1 MPYQVDTVDPTRT
14 AVIVVDMQ
22 HDFIAEG
29 APMETPAGRAM
40 VPTVVELVN
49 GARGAGATIVF
60 TAHRHRHDGSD
71 MGRFGDLYQAIRER
85 RGLIEG
91 ESGSGLYP
99 AFEPEAGDILI
110 SKRRYSAFFATDLDL
125 ILRERHL
132 DTVVIAGV
140 SSENCCLSTARHA
153 MFLGYKVVFLADA
166 TATHDYPDLGWGG
179 LPSKELHNAVLTI
192 VAFSTGH
199 VMNTADLFARFTST
213 PAAPRESQ

>member
-1 MPYQVDTVDPTRT
+1 MPYQVDAVDPTRT

-29 APMETPAGRAM
+29 APMETPAGRAI

-49 GARGAGATIVF
+49 GARSAGATIVF
-60 TAHRHRHDGSD
+60 TAHRHRPDGSD

-85 RGLIEG
+85 RGLVEG
-91 ESGSGLYP
+91 ESGSGLYQS
-99 AFEPEAGDILI
+99 FEPEEGDVLVG
-110 SKRRYSAFFATDLDL
+110 KRRYSAFYATDLDL
-125 ILRERHL
+125 VLRERNI

-140 SSENCCLSTARHA
+140 TSENCCLSTARQA
-153 MFLGYKVVFLADA
+153 MFLGYKVIFLADA

-179 LPSKELHNAVLTI
+179 LPSQDLHSAVLTI

-199 VMNTADLFARFTST
+199 VMNTADLFERFTT
-213 PAAPRESQ
+213 APVAARGSE